1 MFIPVTYLQ
10 SPQLCL
16 QSGDFVHGGGLDD
29 RSGGAA
35 FRLHASLPVDYIHR
49 GCGLEKDIEWCS
61 GPSCS
66 RYTSLLKLFDVS
78 QLYLSSNRSPDTDFT
93 DFHRNASFDQCFSVI
108 EAECAHR
115 EDNLDAIL
123 NEAETEIRAGDI
135 VAPVKTDNERRLH
148 FPLAYVVSCTS
159 EDEKVRTVMFYSLD
173 DMLCKNLSLIL

>member
-1 MFIPVTYLQ
+1 MFIPVTYLH

-16 QSGDFVHGGGLDD
+16 QSGDFVHGGGLND

-78 QLYLSSNRSPDTDFT
+78 QLYLSSNRSLDTDFT
-93 DFHRNASFDQCFSVI
+93 KIHQNASFYQCFSVI
-108 EAECAHR
+108 TEEGANR
-115 EDNLDAIL
+115 EDDIDAML
-123 NEAETEIRAGDI
+123 NEPKTDVCAGDI
-135 VAPVKTDNERRLH
+135 VAPVITDNVRRTYG
-148 FPLAYVVSCTS
+148 PLAYVVSCIS
-159 EDEKVRTVMFYSLD
+159 EDD
-173 DMLCKNLSLIL
+173 DPQQL

>member
-1 MFIPVTYLQ
+1 MFIPVTYLH

-16 QSGDFVHGGGLDD
+16 QSGDFVHGGGLND

-78 QLYLSSNRSPDTDFT
+78 QLYLSSNRSLDTDFT
-93 DFHRNASFDQCFSVI
+93 KIHQNTSFEQCFSVI
-108 EAECAHR
+108 TEERANR
-115 EDNLDAIL
+115 DNGLDAML
-123 NEAETEIRAGDI
+123 NEPETDVRAGDI
-135 VAPVKTDNERRLH
+135 VAPVITDNVRRTYG
-148 FPLAYVVSCTS
+148 PLAYIVSCIS
-159 EDEKVRTVMFYSLD
+159 EDDEVHTVMLYSLD
-173 DMLCKNLSLIL
+173 NMHCNNLLFI